1 MGDVCACTAPM
12 SALALS
18 IVLLAALLHA
28 GWNLAAKRSGG
39 DHHFLFLVV
48 ILIALLWSPLL
59 WVWGPAELPR
69 WQARDWALVALSGF
83 IHVLYFLALLK
94 GYREADLTVV
104 YPVARGSGPLLTAFG
119 AAVWLDESLGMLSV
133 AGLLAV
139 SAGIWLVAGGPGWR
153 RAGVRVREAAP
164 DAARLRLGLLWGM
177 LTGVTIACYT
187 VLDGYA
193 MRVALLSPLVY
204 DYLANVLRLPWL
216 APLVWRDR
224 HRAVQVWS
232 AQWKAALVVA
242 VCSPAAYML
251 VLVAFTLAPVSHV
264 APAREV
270 SMLFAAL
277 LGGRLLAERDAGL
290 RLAGAAAMAVG
301 VALLASA

>member
-1 MGDVCACTAPM
+1 M

-28 GWNLAAKRSGG
+28 GWNLVAKRSGG

-48 ILIALLWSPLL
+48 VFIALLWSPLL

-69 WQARDWALVALSGF
+69 WQARDWALVGLSGF

-104 YPVARGSGPLLTAFG
+104 YPMARGSGPLLTAFG
-119 AAVWLDESLGMLSV
+119 AAIWLDEGLGVISV

-153 RAGVRVREAAP
+153 REGFSAQE
-164 DAARLRLGLLWGM
+164 AARLRLGLLWGA

-204 DYLANVLRLPWL
+204 DYFANVLRLPWL

-232 AQWKAALVVA
+232 TQWKAALVVA

-251 VLVAFTLAPVSHV
+251 VLLAFTLAPVSHV

-277 LGGRLLAERDAGL
+277 LGGRLLAERDTGL
-290 RLAGAAAMAVG
+290 RLAGAAAMALG

>member
-1 MGDVCACTAPM
+1 M

-28 GWNLAAKRSGG
+28 GWNLVAKRSGG

-48 ILIALLWSPLL
+48 VLIALLWSPLL

-69 WQARDWALVALSGF
+69 WQARDWALVGLSGF

-104 YPVARGSGPLLTAFG
+104 YPMARGSGPLLTAFG
-119 AAVWLDESLGMLSV
+119 AAIWLDEVLGVISV

-153 RAGVRVREAAP
+153 REGLPAQE
-164 DAARLRLGLLWGM
+164 AARLRLGLLWGA

-193 MRVALLSPLVY
+193 MR
-204 DYLANVLRLPWL
+204 
-216 APLVWRDR
+216 
-224 HRAVQVWS
+224 
-232 AQWKAALVVA
+232 VA

-277 LGGRLLAERDAGL
+277 LGGRLLAERDTGL
-290 RLAGAAAMAVG
+290 RLAGAAAMALG